1 MSFVRADG
9 KTGSR
14 FAMPIKLFGEPPE
27 TDHHVD
33 GRAAGRFILSN
44 ARLLNVD

>member
-1 MSFVRADG
+1 
-9 KTGSR
+9 
-14 FAMPIKLFGEPPE
+14 MPVDLFGEPLKL
-27 TDHHVD
+27 TATFD